1 MTAHRGTADAAAR
14 VRARAG
20 AGRPA
25 LAVALAVAALAAG
38 PLLALQDRLLLGSCT
53 VPGHAGP
60 LALRLAL
67 LQASPD
73 CPAGSLGLG
82 PTTRGA
88 VVLAS
93 VGLPVLLVHVALVAL
108 GGSLGAL
115 VARVARGVVGV
126 LRSVLVP
133 VAPRLRVG
141 PAVRRLLA
149 ATGSRAGHGR
159 APVGVLPTRGP
170 PVAA

>member
-73 CPAGSLGLG
+73 CPGSLGLG

-149 ATGSRAGHGR
+149 ATGSRVGHGR